1 MRLLYLEDNKLYKVY
16 KIRNDSVG
24 YPHFLIYVN
33 NVWLWVTGKNI
44 RPLNWKNR
52 IKYLF
57 KNHK

>member
-1 MRLLYLEDNKLYKVY
+1 MRLLYLEDNKIHKVY

-52 IKYLF
+52 IKHLC
-57 KNHK
+57 KR